1 MAASEIPVDLTNPGQ
16 VFACLG
22 FMEAAEIL
30 QGDAMAGFAWEGEA
44 GEARFHLET
53 AGEEPPIQRVLRF
66 LLEAEVVTLAP
77 RGSRNSTDARSVPT
91 VFVEGDVFPFPDPS
105 SPSTL
110 PVRLRDSAGDEIPIE
125 HWGDNTRRETFKTFA
140 GQQIGGK
147 IAAGL
152 LNGDGKV
159 AAGNGVKNLIAAQ
172 PEATNLDPFA
182 QTLPTGGAFVFDS
195 RGATEALEI
204 GTSLDVQSALTNLS
218 PLVDLLAAVGLQ
230 NARPRADGSY
240 AMYYSVWGE
249 IMTPDLCRVAL
260 AHSGTLVP
268 PEKCRMFRASLGSDK
283 YYKKVFFATE
293 EAKE

>member
-1 MAASEIPVDLTNPGQ
+1 M
-16 VFACLG
+16 
-22 FMEAAEIL
+22 
-30 QGDAMAGFAWEGEA
+30 
-44 GEARFHLET
+44 
-53 AGEEPPIQRVLRF
+53 
-66 LLEAEVVTLAP
+66 
-77 RGSRNSTDARSVPT
+77 GSRNSTDARNVPT
-91 VFVEGDVFPFPDPS
+91 IKTNDDMFPFPDPP

-110 PVRLRDSAGDEIPIE
+110 PVRLRDNAGDEVPIE

-152 LNGDGKV
+152 LNGDGKI
-159 AAGNGVKNLIAAQ
+159 ATGNGIKNLITAHSKAI
-172 PEATNLDPFA
+172 NSDPFG
-182 QTLPTGGAFVFDS
+182 QTVPTGGAFVFDS

-249 IMTPDLCRVAL
+249 IMTADLCRAAL
-260 AHSGTLVP
+260 AHSEMLVP
-268 PEKCRMFRASLGSDK
+268 PDKFRVFRASLGSDK
-283 YYKKVFFATE
+283 YYKKAFFATE
-293 EAKE
+293 EAD